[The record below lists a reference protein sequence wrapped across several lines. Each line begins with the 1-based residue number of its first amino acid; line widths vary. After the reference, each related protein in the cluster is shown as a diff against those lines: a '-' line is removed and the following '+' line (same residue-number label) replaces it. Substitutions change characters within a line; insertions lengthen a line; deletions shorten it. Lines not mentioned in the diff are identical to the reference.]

1 MKTAWN
7 ENGEDKAVTSPLSL
21 VISAFGAVKDIR
33 KTLTPQ
39 LRTDKGASRL
49 LLLDLG
55 EVKIA
60 WAQAAWHKSI
70 LSLVIAQQMW
80 SLQLALKPS
89 LTQCRR

>member
-1 MKTAWN
+1 MSMKTAWN

-33 KTLTPQ
+33 KTVTPQ

-55 EVKIA
+55 EGKIA
-60 WAQAAWHKSI
+60 WVRA
-70 LSLVIAQQMW
+70 V
-80 SLQLALKPS
+80 
-89 LTQCRR
+89 